1 LTSQG
6 GALLERIETKDAVC
20 GIIGLGY
27 VGLPLA
33 MTACRAGYRVLGF
46 DLNAAVV
53 NAVNGGHSHVLDVR
67 DEELAGHVAAGLMEA
82 TTDLG
87 RLGECDA
94 VIICVPTPLSK
105 TRDPDVSFVVAATE
119 SVRDTLRA
127 GQLVILESTTYPGT
141 TRELMQ
147 PILEQSG
154 LKAGEDFH
162 VCFSPERVD
171 PGNPDWHVQNTP
183 KVIGGLTPACQAAG
197 VALYS
202 RIMDRVVPVSS
213 PEAAELTKLLENTF
227 RAINIALANEMAQAA
242 DRLGVDI
249 WEVIDAAD
257 TKPFGFM
264 KFLPGPGIGGHC
276 IPLDPH
282 YLAWKMKTLRYRMRL
297 VDVAGEINADMP
309 EFVVVKVQDALNHV
323 RKALA
328 GSRVL
333 VLGVAYKRDIDDVR
347 ESPAIDV
354 IQLLR
359 EKGADVAYHDPYVA
373 ELRADGLR
381 MTGVDLT
388 DDALD
393 AADCVLI
400 ITDHRVI
407 DYAHV
412 AERARLVV
420 DTRNVMAHL
429 QGEHIVGLSG
439 RVP

>member
-1 LTSQG
+1 
-6 GALLERIETKDAVC
+6 
-20 GIIGLGY
+20 
-27 VGLPLA
+27 
-33 MTACRAGYRVLGF
+33 
-46 DLNAAVV
+46 
-53 NAVNGGHSHVLDVR
+53 
-67 DEELAGHVAAGLMEA
+67 
-82 TTDLG
+82 
-87 RLGECDA
+87 
-94 VIICVPTPLSK
+94 
-105 TRDPDVSFVVAATE
+105 
-119 SVRDTLRA
+119 
-127 GQLVILESTTYPGT
+127 
-141 TRELMQ
+141 
-147 PILEQSG
+147 
-154 LKAGEDFH
+154 
-162 VCFSPERVD
+162 
-171 PGNPDWHVQNTP
+171 
-183 KVIGGLTPACQAAG
+183 
-197 VALYS
+197 
-202 RIMDRVVPVSS
+202 
-213 PEAAELTKLLENTF
+213 
-227 RAINIALANEMAQAA
+227 
-242 DRLGVDI
+242 
-249 WEVIDAAD
+249 
-257 TKPFGFM
+257 
-264 KFLPGPGIGGHC
+264 
-276 IPLDPH
+276 
-282 YLAWKMKTLRYRMRL
+282 MRL
-297 VDVAGEINADMP
+297 VEVAGEINADMP